1 MKTYII
7 KKCLLPIFL
16 FYFSAHC
23 FALTSKIVLTEGG
36 TPELRK
42 KIEFRL
48 TEIVNSL
55 DVHRLDRTE
64 NYLTEEGYLSLLELI
79 IETKCRNVNPLY
91 ETKLLNLPNGGYE
104 VRDIKVKV
112 SMRNTKGNPYQYVVF
127 SLDDTGL
134 ITDVRFAMNNTHYL
148 EIIKEGERLQDFA
161 YRQPIIQFLEIF
173 RTAYNRKDLEFL
185 RKVYS
190 KDALIIVGKVIKQ
203 EPNSPDLLDGC
214 YLPREQIKFLKL
226 SKKEYIERLGKI
238 FVYNDFIKVVFEE
251 VIVNKHP
258 KYPEIYGV
266 TLKQYWNSS
275 RYSDKGYLFLMMDF
289 RDKNNPLIHV
299 RSWQPEKFPDGSV
312 VSLGDFEIIE

>member
-1 MKTYII
+1 MKIYLAGKNLLIILLVYLNTY
-7 KKCLLPIFL
+7 
-16 FYFSAHC
+16 C
-23 FALTSKIVLTEGG
+23 FALTSKVILTEGF
-36 TPELRK
+36 PPDIRK

-48 TEIVNSL
+48 TEIVNSF
-55 DVHRLDRTE
+55 DIHRIERTGR
-64 NYLTEEGYLSLLELI
+64 YFTKEGYLSLVDLI
-79 IETKCRNVNPLY
+79 DKTKCCNVNPLY

-112 SMRNTKGNPYQYVVF
+112 NMQNTKGNPYQYIVF
-127 SLDDTGL
+127 TFDDTGL

-173 RTAYNRKDLEFL
+173 RTAYNRKDIEFL

>member
-1 MKTYII
+1 MKIYLAG
-7 KKCLLPIFL
+7 KYLLLILLIYSHTF
-16 FYFSAHC
+16 C
-23 FALTSKIVLTEGG
+23 FALTSKVILTEGSP
-36 TPELRK
+36 PEIRQ

-55 DVHRLDRTE
+55 DIHRIERVGC
-64 NYLTEEGYLSLLELI
+64 YLTKEGYLSLVDLI
-79 IETKCRNVNPLY
+79 DKTKCRNVNPLY

-112 SMRNTKGNPYQYVVF
+112 NMRNTKGNPYQYIVF
-127 SLDDTGL
+127 TLNNRGFV
-134 ITDVRFAMNNTHYL
+134 TDVRFAMENIHYY
-148 EIIKEGERLQDFA
+148 EIIKEGERLKDFA
-161 YRQPIIQFLEIF
+161 YRQQILQFIEIF
-173 RTAYNRKDLEFL
+173 RTAYNRKDIEFL

-214 YLPREQIKFLKL
+214 YLPQDQIKFLKL
-226 SKKEYIERLGKI
+226 SKKEYIERLRKI

-251 VIVNKHP
+251 VTVNKHS

-275 RYSDKGYLFLMMDF
+275 RYSDEGYLFLMMDF

-299 RSWQPEKFPDGSV
+299 RSWQPKKFPDGSV
-312 VSLGDFEIIE
+312 VSLGDFEIID